1 MATNDTER
9 GVYTNIGIRGNRILF
24 RGYRNVGGRKQRLH
38 YADAGFQPTIFLQ
51 TRKESEWKTLDGVQV
66 EPVQPGSILDCR
78 AFIDQYKDVGG
89 LNVYGNTDY
98 IAQFISSN
106 YDEIDYDFASLKI
119 CYLDIETECE
129 NGFPDPNRADERV
142 LIITLGSEGI
152 YHCFTIK
159 KAVSPQPNVKVYE
172 YDDEREMLQA
182 FIELWRHEDYDIVTG
197 WNTQLFDI
205 PYLVNRIGKLLGEDA
220 VKRLSPWN
228 DVKTRN
234 VSMKGK
240 VYEAF
245 DIVGVSSLDY
255 LDLYR
260 KFTFVNQESYRL
272 DNIAFVELGERK
284 ASYAEYD
291 KMSDFYKQN
300 FQAFLEYNI
309 KDVLLVQR
317 LEEKLKLIELAVALA
332 YSAKVNFSDVFSQV
346 RTWDSIIYHHL
357 NKQGIVIPPKKEGDK
372 SEQFAGAYVKD
383 PIIGMHKWVVS
394 FDLDSL
400 YPHLIMQY
408 NISPETKVKGKS
420 KRRIPVED
428 LLKSLQEDTH
438 VADEYST
445 AANGVSFVRDFRGFL
460 PALMDTMYQERKVYK
475 QKMLEC
481 KRRLKEEKD
490 TLSKA
495 EKRQLENDVSKY
507 HNFQLVRKIQ
517 LNSAFGAVGNEYFR
531 YYDLDLAEAITVS
544 GQLSIRWIEEQLNGF
559 LNSSFKTDD
568 YDYVVASDTDSIYL
582 RLDNLVQR
590 VMPNESDDSKIAKY
604 LERVS
609 RELIQPFI
617 DKKYDELS
625 RKMNAYE
632 NKMHM
637 KREAI
642 ANKGIWTAKKRYML
656 NVMIGED
663 GVLLKKPEM
672 KIMGIETT
680 RSSTP
685 RVVRDALTE
694 SISIIMNGTQDDA
707 IKYISDFKK
716 RFKTLKAEDISS
728 PRSCNGLKEYHDP
741 SSIYRKSTPIAVRGS
756 LLYNHHLR
764 KHKIDKKY
772 PVINEGDKIKFCYL
786 KKPNPLGE
794 NVIAFVSAIPQELGL
809 GKYIDYDLQFEK
821 AYLEPLKAILDCIGW
836 QTEKTNSLESLFG

>member
-1 MATNDTER
+1 MEQ
-9 GVYTNIGIRGNRILF
+9 YTNVGVRGNRIMY
-24 RGYRNVGGRKQRLH
+24 RGYRNEGGRRRRVQV
-38 YADAGFQPTIFLQ
+38 ADPSFRPTLFVKA
-51 TRKESEWKTLDGVQV
+51 TKSSEWKTLDGVCL
-66 EPVQPGSILDCR
+66 EPVQPGTILDCR
-78 AFIDQYKDVGG
+78 EFVDQYKGVGG
-89 LNVYGNTDY
+89 FSIHGNTDY
-98 IAQFISSN
+98 VSQFIGENFKTVEYSFS
-106 YDEIDYDFASLKI
+106 DLKI
-119 CYLDIETECE
+119 AFLDIETECE
-129 NGFPDPNRADERV
+129 NGFPDPNRAEERV
-142 LIITLGSEGI
+142 IVITIGCDGL
-152 YHCFTIK
+152 YHCFALG
-159 KAVSPQPNVKVYE
+159 KAVPHQPNLKIYE
-172 YDDEREMLQA
+172 YDNEDEMLQA
-182 FIELWRHEDYDIVTG
+182 FVDFWRSEDYDIITG

-205 PYLVNRIGKLLGEDA
+205 PYLVNRIGKRMGEDA

-234 VSMKGK
+234 ISMKGK
-240 VYEAF
+240 MYEVF
-245 DIVGVSSLDY
+245 DIVGISSLDY
-255 LDLYR
+255 LDLYK
-260 KFTFVNQESYRL
+260 KFTFVNQESYKL

-300 FQAFLEYNI
+300 FQAFVEYNI
-309 KDVLLVQR
+309 KDVHLVQR
-317 LEEKLKLIELAVALA
+317 LEEKLKLLELAAALA

-357 NKQGIVIPPKKEGDK
+357 NGEKIAIPPKKEEDK

-383 PIIGMHKWVVS
+383 PIVGMHKWVAS

-408 NISPETKVKGKS
+408 NISPETKVKNKPK
-420 KRRIPVED
+420 KRVPVED
-428 LLKSLQEDTH
+428 LLKSLQDGSYA
-438 VADEYST
+438 ADEYST
-445 AANGVSFVRDFRGFL
+445 AANGVSFVRDTRGFL
-460 PALMDTMYQERKVYK
+460 PALMDTMYQERKVFK

-481 KRRLKEEKD
+481 KRRLKENKD
-490 TLSKA
+490 TIGKA
-495 EKRQLENDVSKY
+495 EKKQLENDISKY

-544 GQLSIRWIEEQLNGF
+544 GQLAIRWIEEQLNAF
-559 LNSSFKTDD
+559 LNATFKTGD

-590 VMPNESDDSKIAKY
+590 VMPNETDDTKIAKY

-609 RELIQPFI
+609 RELVQPFI
-617 DKKYDELS
+617 DKKYDELA
-625 RKMNAYE
+625 RKTNAYE

-656 NVMIGED
+656 NVLIGED
-663 GVLLKKPEM
+663 GVLLKTPEM

-685 RVVRDALTE
+685 RVVRDALTD
-694 SISIIMNGTQDDA
+694 SISIIMNGTQDE
-707 IKYISDFKK
+707 IIGYISDFKK
-716 RFKTLKAEDISS
+716 RFKAQRAEDISF

-756 LLYNHHLR
+756 LMYNHHLR
-764 KHKIDKKY
+764 GNKIDKKY

-786 KKPNPLGE
+786 KKPNPIGE
-794 NVIAFVSAIPQELGL
+794 NVIAFVSTIPQEFGL
-809 GKYIDYDLQFEK
+809 TKYIDYDTQFDK

-836 QTEKTNSLESLFG
+836 QTEKTNTLDSLFCD

>member
-1 MATNDTER
+1 MEQ
-9 GVYTNIGIRGNRILF
+9 YTNVGVRGNRIMY
-24 RGYRNVGGRKQRLH
+24 RGYRIESGRKRRVQV
-38 YADAGFQPTIFLQ
+38 ADPSFRPTLFVKATKSSQ
-51 TRKESEWKTLDGVQV
+51 WKTLDGVHL
-66 EPVQPGSILDCR
+66 EPVQPGTILDCR
-78 AFIDQYKDVGG
+78 EFVDQYKGVGG
-89 LNVYGNTDY
+89 FSIHGNTDY
-98 IAQFISSN
+98 VSQFIGENFKTVEYSFS
-106 YDEIDYDFASLKI
+106 DLKI
-119 CYLDIETECE
+119 AFLDIETECE
-129 NGFPDPNRADERV
+129 NGFPDPNRAEERV
-142 LIITLGSEGI
+142 IVITIGCDGL
-152 YHCFTIK
+152 YHCFALG
-159 KAVSPQPNVKVYE
+159 KAVPHQPNLKIYE
-172 YDDEREMLQA
+172 YDNEDEMLQA
-182 FIELWRHEDYDIVTG
+182 FVDFWRSEDYDIVTG

-205 PYLVNRIGKLLGEDA
+205 PYLVNRIGKRMGEDA
-220 VKRLSPWN
+220 VKRLSPWS

-234 VSMKGK
+234 ISMKGK
-240 VYEAF
+240 MYEVF
-245 DIVGVSSLDY
+245 DIVGISSLDY
-255 LDLYR
+255 LDLYK
-260 KFTFVNQESYRL
+260 KFTFVNQESYKL

-300 FQAFLEYNI
+300 FQAFIEYNI
-309 KDVLLVQR
+309 KDVHLVQR
-317 LEEKLKLIELAVALA
+317 LEEKLKLLELAAALA

-357 NKQGIVIPPKKEGDK
+357 NEQKIAIPPKKEEDK

-383 PIIGMHKWVVS
+383 PIIGMHKWVAS

-408 NISPETKVKGKS
+408 NISPETKVKNKPK
-420 KRRIPVED
+420 KRVPVED
-428 LLKSLQEDTH
+428 LLKSLQDGSY

-445 AANGVSFVRDFRGFL
+445 AANGVSFVRDTRGFL
-460 PALMDTMYQERKVYK
+460 PALMDTMYQERKVFK

-481 KRRLKEEKD
+481 KRRLKENKD
-490 TLSKA
+490 TIGKA
-495 EKRQLENDVSKY
+495 EKKQLENDISKY

-544 GQLSIRWIEEQLNGF
+544 GQLAIRWIEEQLNGF
-559 LNSSFKTDD
+559 LNSTFKTDD

-590 VMPNESDDSKIAKY
+590 VMPDETDDSKIAKY

-609 RELIQPFI
+609 RELVQPFI
-617 DKKYDELS
+617 DKKYDELA
-625 RKMNAYE
+625 KKTNAYE

-663 GVLLKKPEM
+663 GVLLKTPEM

-694 SISIIMNGTQDDA
+694 SISIIMNGTQDE
-707 IKYISDFKK
+707 IISYISDFKK
-716 RFKTLKAEDISS
+716 RFKTQRGEDISF

-741 SSIYRKSTPIAVRGS
+741 SSVYRKSTPIAVRGS
-756 LLYNHHLR
+756 LMYNHHLR
-764 KHKIDKKY
+764 GNKIDKKY

-786 KKPNPLGE
+786 KKPNPIGE
-794 NVIAFVSAIPQELGL
+794 NVIAFVSTIPQEFGL
-809 GKYIDYDLQFEK
+809 TKYIDYDTQFEK

-836 QTEKTNSLESLFG
+836 QTEKTNTLDSLFCD